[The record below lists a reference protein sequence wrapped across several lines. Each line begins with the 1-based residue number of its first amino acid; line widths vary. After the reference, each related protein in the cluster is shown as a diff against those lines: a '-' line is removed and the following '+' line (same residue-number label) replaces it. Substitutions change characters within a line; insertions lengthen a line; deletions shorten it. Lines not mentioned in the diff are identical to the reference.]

1 MRKDDRGERGISEE
15 PIEAAELAGRVRQTG
30 LSLTAEIPEAVI
42 RIAGRLSQVTD
53 IGEAGLMLMVQEV
66 RGMAAHDICS
76 AVIDR
81 PAPAVDEC
89 LARIGRGGRI
99 ALKGQATAS
108 PETIARVHIHRVDMI
123 NGRSLAAIA
132 AEDGPARPLAAAE
145 LHRRANGGLE
155 RYVRIAASGRIDGH
169 LKDVHRGGAPGEAY
183 AIINHVDGLDSRQFC
198 IAVVPQ
204 VDKQTEELL
213 EKIGRGGRIRLT
225 GSCTA
230 EAGGLAAVRMDRVR
244 STSDSAHELTPQRS
258 PAQMCTPSMST
269 LTALTDPQERPS
281 GSVPQSRMV
290 SYGFGPSLI
299 GSTAA
304 CSGGPE
310 APRWAAAAAG
320 SRSSTAPAS
329 AACCRRRTNSL
340 VLVIHSREGSACRTE
355 LSGASLQCPWRRGI
369 RCCPTSRTG
378 SSCPRRRRR
387 GW

>member
-1 MRKDDRGERGISEE
+1 
-15 PIEAAELAGRVRQTG
+15 
-30 LSLTAEIPEAVI
+30 
-42 RIAGRLSQVTD
+42 
-53 IGEAGLMLMVQEV
+53 MLMVQEV

-99 ALKGQATAS
+99 ALKAQATAS
-108 PETIARVHIHRVDMI
+108 PETIARVHSHRVDMI

-155 RYVRIAASGRIDGH
+155 RYVRTAASGRIDGH

-183 AIINHVDGLDSRQFC
+183 ANINHVDGLDSRQFC

-230 EAGGLAAVRMDRVR
+230 EAGGLAAGRMDRVG

-320 SRSSTAPAS
+320 SRKQHGAGERGVLQEADEQLGLGHPFQRGFSLSHRAQRRVPAVSMATRNTVLPDVTYRVFMSAPPKA
-329 AACCRRRTNSL
+329 RL
-340 VLVIHSREGSACRTE
+340 VMVSCGI
-355 LSGASLQCPWRRGI
+355 GI
-369 RCCPTSRTG
+369 RLTSSPAGENT
-378 SSCPRRRRR
+378 
-387 GW
+387 